1 MGKHGD
7 LDGKIAILGAI
18 RAAASRTRDDVTRAR
33 EGAFT
38 LRTRRGAREVFMCD
52 VIAERLL
59 EDVLRLLEDVLRF
72 VEEHEADS
80 NV

>member
-7 LDGKIAILGAI
+7 LAGKIAILGAI
-18 RAAASRTRDDVTRAR
+18 RAAASSTRHDVTRAL
-33 EGAFT
+33 EGAVT
-38 LRTRRGAREVFMCD
+38 LRIRRGAREVFMCD
-52 VIAERLL
+52 VIPE
-59 EDVLRLLEDVLRF
+59 RLLEDVLRF